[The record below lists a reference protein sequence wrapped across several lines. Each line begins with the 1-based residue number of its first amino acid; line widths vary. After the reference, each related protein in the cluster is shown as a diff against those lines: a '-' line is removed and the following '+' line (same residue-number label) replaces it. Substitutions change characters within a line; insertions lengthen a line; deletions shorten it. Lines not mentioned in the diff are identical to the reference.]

1 MGRPFNDHLDRLLA
15 EAKGF
20 KGLPTPSANSLEA
33 HIANALYAVEP
44 SAKCRIIA
52 EQVFQSGEALL
63 AARGHLILKNNNTFE
78 AALKRFEADVEALRA
93 ELENCPASPIMRALL
108 LE

>member
-20 KGLPTPSANSLEA
+20 KGLPTPFAKNLEA

-52 EQVFQSGEALL
+52 EQVFRSGEALL
-63 AARGHLILKNNNTFE
+63 AAGGNLILKNNNTFE
-78 AALKRFEADVEALRA
+78 TALKRFEADVEALRS
-93 ELENCPASPIMRALL
+93 ELENCPASPIMKALGHD
-108 LE
+108 